1 MQRFFYFLPS
11 KQDYKKK
18 RGRDALITLLLLIL
32 ATALSFLYFD
42 ISQNSA
48 NVALLYILALVL
60 IARITDGYLWGIF
73 ASLIGVVCVNFL
85 FTYPYLALNFTL
97 AGYPVTFIGMLAIS
111 LITSAATTHMKQQ
124 MQMLAER
131 ERLLVEAE
139 KEKMR
144 ANLLRAISHDLHT
157 PLTSII
163 GAGNSYLE
171 TGDFLD
177 ESQKKELVKQIC
189 EDSNWLLNMV
199 ENLLSVTRIQGGEAN
214 VNKSLESVEEV
225 VSEAVI
231 RLKKRLP
238 DAKIHVQVPDE
249 LILIP
254 MDAILIEQ
262 VLINLLENAILHS
275 KSSQPI
281 SCHVEVEVESIVF
294 HVRDYGIGIPPE
306 RIRTIFDGTPYT
318 GNPSPDSSKGMGIG
332 LSICKTIVAAHK
344 GTICA
349 HSCPQGTD
357 FAFSLPQTTESGGS
371 HP

>member
-18 RGRDALITLLLLIL
+18 RGRDALITLLLLLL

-144 ANLLRAISHDLHT
+144 ANLLRAISHDLRT

-189 EDSNWLLNMV
+189 EDSNWLLN
-199 ENLLSVTRIQGGEAN
+199 GG
-214 VNKSLESVEEV
+214 KPF
-225 VSEAVI
+225 I
-231 RLKKRLP
+231 R
-238 DAKIHVQVPDE
+238 
-249 LILIP
+249 
-254 MDAILIEQ
+254 
-262 VLINLLENAILHS
+262 HS
-275 KSSQPI
+275 
-281 SCHVEVEVESIVF
+281 
-294 HVRDYGIGIPPE
+294 
-306 RIRTIFDGTPYT
+306 
-318 GNPSPDSSKGMGIG
+318 DSGR
-332 LSICKTIVAAHK
+332 
-344 GTICA
+344 
-349 HSCPQGTD
+349 
-357 FAFSLPQTTESGGS
+357 
-371 HP
+371 

>member
-144 ANLLRAISHDLHT
+144 ANLLRAISHDLRT

-214 VNKSLESVEEV
+214 VKWY
-225 VSEAVI
+225 
-231 RLKKRLP
+231 RKRL
-238 DAKIHVQVPDE
+238 
-249 LILIP
+249 
-254 MDAILIEQ
+254 
-262 VLINLLENAILHS
+262 
-275 KSSQPI
+275 
-281 SCHVEVEVESIVF
+281 
-294 HVRDYGIGIPPE
+294 
-306 RIRTIFDGTPYT
+306 
-318 GNPSPDSSKGMGIG
+318 
-332 LSICKTIVAAHK
+332 
-344 GTICA
+344 
-349 HSCPQGTD
+349 
-357 FAFSLPQTTESGGS
+357 SG
-371 HP
+371 

>member
-1 MQRFFYFLPS
+1 MRRLLNRIPPKTS
-11 KQDYKKK
+11 SGKNN
-18 RGRDALITLLLLIL
+18 GRDALITFLLLSL
-32 ATALSFLYFD
+32 ATAFSFLYFN

-60 IARITDGYLWGIF
+60 IARITDGYFWGVF
-73 ASLIGVVCVNFL
+73 ASLIGVICVNFL
-85 FTYPYLALNFTL
+85 FTYPYFALNFTL

-111 LITSAATTHMKQQ
+111 LMTSAAATHMKQQ

-144 ANLLRAISHDLHT
+144 ANLLRAISHDLRT

-163 GAGNSYLE
+163 GAGTSYLE
-171 TGDFLD
+171 NGDFLN
-177 ESQKKELVKQIC
+177 ENQKRELVKQIY

-214 VNKSLESVEEV
+214 VNKSSESVEEV

-238 DAKIHVQVPDE
+238 EAKIHVQVPDE
-249 LILIP
+249 LIIIP

-262 VLINLLENAILHS
+262 VLINLMENAVLHS
-275 KSSQPI
+275 KSQLPVSFY
-281 SCHVEVEVESIVF
+281 VEEKENSVIF

-306 RIRTIFDGTPYT
+306 RIRTIFDGTAYT
-318 GNPSPDSSKGMGIG
+318 GNTSADSSRGMGIG
-332 LSICKTIVAAHK
+332 LSICKTIITAHK
-344 GTICA
+344 GRICA
-349 HSCPQGTD
+349 VSCPQGTD
-357 FAFSLPQTTESGGS
+357 FYFSLPKETKPGGS
-371 HP
+371 RP